1 MKLAIIGATGFVGRV
16 VVDEALA
23 RGHEVTAIARSQ
35 KDLPDVDRLHIALG
49 DVTNVDWLAQT
60 LKGVDAV
67 ISAFN
72 PGWTDPELYAN
83 FVKGS
88 DAILAAVEKSGVKR
102 FLGVGGAGSL
112 EVAPGVELIDTPQ
125 FPAEIRPGAQGA
137 RELRNKLRAGS
148 KLDWTV
154 LCPAAM
160 LEPGKRTG
168 QFRLGTT
175 SLLMNGDA
183 PANIS
188 VQDLAVAILN
198 EIEQPQF
205 IKQQFTAAY

>member
-102 FLGVGGAGSL
+102 FLVVGGAGSL

-160 LEPGKRTG
+160 LESGKRTG

>member
-83 FVKGS
+83 FLKGS

-102 FLGVGGAGSL
+102 FLVVGGAGSL

>member
-49 DVTNVDWLAQT
+49 DVTNVDWLTQT

-72 PGWTDPELYAN
+72 PGWTDPDLYAN

-88 DAILAAVEKSGVKR
+88 DAILTAVEKSGVKR
-102 FLGVGGAGSL
+102 FLVVGGAGSL

-148 KLDWTV
+148 ELDWTV

-168 QFRLGTT
+168 HFRLSTT

>member
-49 DVTNVDWLAQT
+49 DVTNVDWLTQT

-72 PGWTDPELYAN
+72 PGWTDPDLYAN

-88 DAILAAVEKSGVKR
+88 DAILTAVEKSGVKR
-102 FLGVGGAGSL
+102 FLVVGGAGSL

-125 FPAEIRPGAQGA
+125 FPEEIRPGAQGA

-148 KLDWTV
+148 ELDWTV

-168 QFRLGTT
+168 HFRLGTT

-205 IKQQFTAAY
+205 IKRQFTAAY

>member
-88 DAILAAVEKSGVKR
+88 DAILAAVEKSGAKR
-102 FLGVGGAGSL
+102 FLVVGGAGSL

>member
-16 VVDEALA
+16 VVNEALA
-23 RGHEVTAIARSQ
+23 RSHEVTAIARHT
-35 KDLPDVDRLHIALG
+35 KDLPTNNHLHIALG
-49 DVTNVDWLAQT
+49 DVTNTEWLSQT

-72 PGWTDPELYAN
+72 PGWTDPDLYAN
-83 FVKGS
+83 FVNGS
-88 DAILAAVEKSGVKR
+88 NAILKAVETSGVKR
-102 FLGVGGAGSL
+102 FLAVGGAGSL

-137 RELRNKLRAGS
+137 RELRDALRAGS
-148 KLDWTV
+148 PLDWTV
-154 LCPAAM
+154 LSPAAM
-160 LEPGKRTG
+160 LAPGQRTG
-168 QFRLGTT
+168 NFRLGTT

-188 VQDLAVAILN
+188 VEDLAVAILN

>member
-49 DVTNVDWLAQT
+49 DVANVDWLAQT

-102 FLGVGGAGSL
+102 FLVVGGAGSL